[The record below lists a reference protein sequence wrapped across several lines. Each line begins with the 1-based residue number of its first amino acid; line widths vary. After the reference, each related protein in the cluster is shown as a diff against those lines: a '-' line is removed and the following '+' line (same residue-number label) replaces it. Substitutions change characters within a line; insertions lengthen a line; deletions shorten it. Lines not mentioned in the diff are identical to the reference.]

1 MEKERKGERKR
12 KEIRWKNTKWG
23 DARTSVMNRASLGGR
38 LRRENFGT
46 VYRHI

>member
-23 DARTSVMNRASLGGR
+23 DARTSVMNRASLGG
-38 LRRENFGT
+38 GGG
-46 VYRHI
+46 

>member
-23 DARTSVMNRASLGGR
+23 DARTSVMNRASLGGAVEER
-38 LRRENFGT
+38 KFWDSL
-46 VYRHI
+46 